1 MNKKDKIPREIIE
14 NISGGMLV
22 NADEIADIVLDYYKA
37 ENYTK
42 EEALKDMSKRRDLYD
57 RKIKELEANGEDDD
71 SLMLSFARINKLNC
85 LYSMCR
91 IEDNML

>member
-1 MNKKDKIPREIIE
+1 MNKKDKIPKEILG
-14 NISGGMLV
+14 NISGGLLA
-22 NADEIADIVLDYYKA
+22 NADEIADIVLDYYKS

-42 EEALKDMSKRRDLYD
+42 EEALKDMAKRRDLYD
-57 RKIKELEANGEDDD
+57 KKIKELEANGEDDD

-85 LYSMCR
+85 LYSMCK